1 MVTWA
6 SPKHLKPHSTKIIG
20 LPRAPQKR
28 SFLPPPNTIL
38 SALCLF
44 LGGSSGVTAPESE
57 MPAAMSWLG
66 APIDPADAAA
76 RWPHR
81 TESAEAPK
89 HYERCRLSGQEIK
102 LGDAVAV
109 RCGEWDS
116 KADTAKHQTTQ
127 QKLAK
132 GNTTKGSSI
141 CPFSATWCLPTID
154 PSGVNRLVFWSS

>member
-1 MVTWA
+1 
-6 SPKHLKPHSTKIIG
+6 
-20 LPRAPQKR
+20 
-28 SFLPPPNTIL
+28 
-38 SALCLF
+38 
-44 LGGSSGVTAPESE
+44 

-102 LGDAVAV
+102 PGDAVAV
-109 RCGEWDS
+109 RGGEWDS
-116 KADTAKHQTTQ
+116 KADKAKHQTTQ

-132 GNTTKGSSI
+132 GNSTKGSTKGSVGLKQKK
-141 CPFSATWCLPTID
+141 PEKEWL
-154 PSGVNRLVFWSS
+154 GLVDELWQVG